1 MRRDG
6 FVFFTNLRK
15 QPHVSKRRKAGFIH
29 EYSAGA
35 TWRHVTFSEQ
45 HKQHKQHKQHEAA
58 TKLCVLCFV
67 FCVLDAR
74 AQIQESVFE

>member
-1 MRRDG
+1 MSHEASHKGSFAAVEAQARCMRRDG

-35 TWRHVTFSEQ
+35 TWKHGNM
-45 HKQHKQHKQHEAA
+45 
-58 TKLCVLCFV
+58 
-67 FCVLDAR
+67 
-74 AQIQESVFE
+74 